1 MLMGQFNQK
10 VDTKGRA
17 IVPAKIR
24 EEIGST
30 FVITKGIEKCI
41 YGFPIEKWEQLA
53 EKLNELSLT
62 DKNVRK
68 FIRFF
73 LAGATT
79 LEIDGQGRVLLPQV
93 LREYASL
100 EKDVVWIGAGS
111 RLEIWNPDKFI
122 EDTTFD
128 EEELDDLA
136 EYMAG
141 LGI

>member
-10 VDTKGRA
+10 VDTKGRM
-17 IVPAKIR
+17 IVPAKMR
-24 EEIGST
+24 DEVGGT
-30 FVITKGIEKCI
+30 FVVTKGLEHCI
-41 YGFPIEKWEQLA
+41 FGFPIQKWEQLV

-62 DKNVRK
+62 DKNVRR
-68 FIRFF
+68 FTRFF

-79 LEIDGQGRVLLPQV
+79 LDIDGQGRVLLPQV
-93 LREYASL
+93 LRAYASI
-100 EKDVVWIGAGS
+100 EKDVVLIGAGS
-111 RLEIWNPDKFI
+111 RMEIWNPDKFI

-128 EEELDDLA
+128 EEELDELA